1 MTGIAPLLQSQDEP
15 GILGLMIGLIAN
27 LLVSEPRRER
37 RAARMLVHMRTAQRA
52 IFLRGL
58 IVPFTLLVYDHRDGF
73 DLPVLESTRVSEEGR
88 LGPDVPSNSW
98 FENAAKFQGFW
109 LTEVIAPAA

>member
-1 MTGIAPLLQSQDEP
+1 MTGIAPLLQSQLEDEP
-15 GILGLMIGLIAN
+15 GILGLMIGDLVAN
-27 LLVSEPRRER
+27 LLVSEPRREK

-73 DLPVLESTRVSEEGR
+73 DLPVLESTRVSEE
-88 LGPDVPSNSW
+88 
-98 FENAAKFQGFW
+98 AAWVWMCRPTRGSRMRQRSRDFG
-109 LTEVIAPAA
+109 